1 LELQIFFKQVT
12 LMSDLI
18 VIGFRDEFKADEVL
32 IELRKLERE
41 YLVDLE
47 DAAIVVRNQEGKVK
61 IKQTQELVTSGAL
74 SGGFWGL
81 LIGLIFFHPLLAIF
95 GAAVGAI
102 SGALTDIGIDD
113 NFIREIGDTI
123 EPGTSAIFVL
133 VKKSTPDKVLDEL
146 SQFEGKV
153 LRTSLSKEDEAKLQE
168 ALTKHQPEIEA

>member
-1 LELQIFFKQVT
+1 
-12 LMSDLI
+12 MSDLI
-18 VIGFRDEFKADEVL
+18 VIGFQDEFKADEVL

-47 DAAIVVRNQEGKVK
+47 DAAIVVRNKEGKVK

-81 LIGLIFFHPLLAIF
+81 LIGLIFLHPMLAIF

-113 NFIREIGDTI
+113 NFIREIGETI

-153 LRTSLSKEDEAKLQE
+153 LRTSLSKEDEANLQA
-168 ALTKHQPEIEA
+168 ALTKDHQSEIDA